1 MTENVRGRWDPA
13 FDDVV
18 AAFADTLSGDVSG
31 AALTVRVG
39 AHTAVSVQ
47 GGWADRGRSWEA
59 DTPTVVFSC
68 TKGVASVAIAMLL
81 DRGLIA
87 SLDEPLARYWPEFA
101 QAGKGTVSIGD
112 ALAHRAGVPGPDR
125 DLTLAEVLDGHTLA
139 ESIAAMT
146 PLWEPGLAHTYHPL
160 THGVITEQ
168 LIRRTDGRT
177 LGQFIAEEI
186 AGPRGL
192 ELWLAVGPEIA
203 RRRAR
208 PVLGELPQTDFVPP
222 PGVAARVEHFLT
234 FGGAFP
240 TRLTGRDIGFDD
252 PAVLAAGLGGA
263 GALATADGL
272 AGFWA
277 AVVDPSEPLV
287 SVAALRALTALRGD
301 EEPRYPS
308 IPAPHH
314 RWGAGVALSSERQPL
329 TSAAAFGHAGA
340 GGQVAFADP
349 DRNVGVAYVT
359 NLMID
364 TARGD
369 AVVREL
375 SRVL

>member
-1 MTENVRGRWDPA
+1 MTDAVRGRWDQA
-13 FDDVV
+13 FDGVV
-18 AAFADTLSGDVSG
+18 AAFAQTVTGAAGG

-39 AHTAVSVQ
+39 GHTAVSVH
-47 GGWADRGRSWEA
+47 GGWADADLRWEA

-68 TKGVASVAIAMLL
+68 TKGIASVVVAMLL
-81 DRGLIA
+81 DRGLIS

-101 QAGKGTVSIGD
+101 HAGKGSVSIGD

-139 ESIAAMT
+139 ENIAAMT
-146 PLWEPGLAHTYHPL
+146 PLWEPGTAHTYHPL
-160 THGVITEQ
+160 THGVLTEQ
-168 LIRRTDGRT
+168 LVLRTDGRS
-177 LGQFIAEEI
+177 LGRFIAEEI

-192 ELWLAVGPEIA
+192 DLWLGAGAETAV
-203 RRRAR
+203 RRAR
-208 PVLGELPQTDFVPP
+208 PILGEPATTDFVPS
-222 PGVAARVEHFLT
+222 PGVAERVEHFLT

-240 TRLTGRDIGFDD
+240 PRLTGRDVGFDD

-287 SVAALRALTALRGD
+287 SAGALRALTALRGD
-301 EEPRYPS
+301 EEPRFAS
-308 IPAPHH
+308 IPAPYH

-329 TSAAAFGHAGA
+329 TSSAAFGHAGA

-349 DRNVGVAYVT
+349 SRHLGVAYVT